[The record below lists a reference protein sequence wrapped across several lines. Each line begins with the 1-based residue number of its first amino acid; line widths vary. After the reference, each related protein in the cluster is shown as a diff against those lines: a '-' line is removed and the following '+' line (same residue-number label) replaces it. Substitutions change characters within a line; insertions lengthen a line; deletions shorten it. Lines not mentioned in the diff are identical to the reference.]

1 MTHYKIALM
10 PGDGIG
16 PELTQATLK
25 VLDGAQK
32 KFGLNLNLIT
42 ANAGDEV
49 LKQHGVA
56 LPEDSLQTIKQSHAC
71 LKGPVGETAADVI
84 VKLRQIFDLYANIR
98 PLKAYPHAPVANPN
112 IDMIFVRENTED
124 VYKGIEFT
132 IGTDTTICL
141 RVITR
146 KNCERIAQK
155 AFQTARLR
163 NGKKK
168 VTAIHKANV
177 MRVTDGL
184 FKTVCAETAKQYP
197 DIQYNELYVDAASM
211 HLIRK
216 PEDFD
221 VLCTC
226 NMFGDI
232 LSDEAAQLIG
242 GLGMAPGANIGEN
255 FALFEPIHGCAP
267 DIAGKHI
274 ANPISMILSAKM
286 MLDWLGE
293 RYNDTQCLAAASAIE
308 TAIIK
313 TLANGPVVA
322 DLGGKATTENMA
334 QAIADALTAEPNT
347 KTTTTTTT

>member
-1 MTHYKIALM
+1 MNEYKIALM

-16 PELTQATLK
+16 PELTEATLK
-25 VLDGAQK
+25 ILDVVQQ
-32 KFGLNLNLIT
+32 KFGIKLVMT
-42 ANAGDEV
+42 RADAGDAV
-49 LKQHGVA
+49 LKSRGAA
-56 LPEDSLQTIKQSHAC
+56 LPEESLKVIRESHAC

-84 VKLRQIFDLYANIR
+84 VRLRLMFDLYANVR
-98 PLKAYPHAPVANPN
+98 PLKAYPGAPATRPD

-124 VYKGIEFT
+124 VYKGMEYT
-132 IGTDTTICL
+132 IGNDTTICL

-146 KNCERIAQK
+146 KACERIAK
-155 AFQTARLR
+155 RAFETARLR

-184 FKTVCAETAKQYP
+184 FKKVCQETAKQYP
-197 DIQYNELYVDAASM
+197 DIQFNEMYVDAATM

-216 PEDFD
+216 PQDFD
-221 VLCTC
+221 VFVTC

-242 GLGMAPGANIGEN
+242 GLGMAPGANIGDN
-255 FALFEPIHGCAP
+255 FALFEPIHGSAP

-293 RYNDTQCLAAASAIE
+293 KYNDKRCIEAGTAIE
-308 TAIIK
+308 AAVVK
-313 TLANGPVVA
+313 TLQTPAVVP
-322 DLGGKATTENMA
+322 DLGGKASTMQMA
-334 QAIADALTAEPNT
+334 EAIASAL
-347 KTTTTTTT
+347 

>member
-1 MTHYKIALM
+1 MTEYKIALM

-16 PELTQATLK
+16 PELTEATLK
-25 VLDGAQK
+25 ILDVVQEN
-32 KFGLNLNLIT
+32 FGVNLNMVS
-42 ANAGDEV
+42 AEAGDAV
-49 LKQHGVA
+49 LKKRGAA
-56 LPEDSLQTIKQSHAC
+56 LPEDSLKVIRESHAC

-84 VKLRQIFDLYANIR
+84 VKLRLLFDLYANVR
-98 PLKAYPHAPVANPN
+98 PLKAYPNVPVAHPD
-112 IDMIFVRENTED
+112 IDMMFVRENTED
-124 VYKGIEFT
+124 VYKGLEYT
-132 IGTDTTICL
+132 IGNDVTVCL

-146 KNCERIAQK
+146 QNCERIATR
-155 AFQTARLR
+155 AFETARLR

-184 FKTVCAETAKQYP
+184 FKKVCQETAQNYP
-197 DIQYNELYVDAASM
+197 DIKYNEMYVDAATM
-211 HLIRK
+211 HLIRT
-216 PEDFD
+216 PQDFD

-242 GLGMAPGANIGEN
+242 GLGMAPGANIGDN
-255 FALFEPIHGCAP
+255 YALFEPIHGSAP

-293 RYNDTQCLAAASAIE
+293 RNSDSKCLKAAEAIE
-308 TAIIK
+308 KATVQ
-313 TLANGPVVA
+313 TLIDGTTVP
-322 DLGGKATTENMA
+322 DLGGKASTMQMA
-334 QAIADALTAEPNT
+334 EAIATALKA
-347 KTTTTTTT
+347 

>member
-1 MTHYKIALM
+1 MTEYKIALM
-10 PGDGIG
+10 QGDGIG
-16 PELTQATLK
+16 PELTAATLK
-25 VLDGAQK
+25 VLDAAQK
-32 KFGLNLNLIT
+32 KYGVKLT
-42 ANAGDEV
+42 MVPAEAGDAV
-49 LKQHGVA
+49 LKASGQA
-56 LPEDSLQTIKQSHAC
+56 LPADTLETIKSSHAC

-84 VKLRQIFDLYANIR
+84 VKLRLIFDLYSNIR
-98 PLKAYPHAPVANPN
+98 PLKAYPHAPVASPN

-124 VYKGIEFT
+124 VYKGQEFT
-132 IGTDTTICL
+132 IGNDTTVCL

-146 KNCERIAQK
+146 QNCERIAKK
-155 AFQTARLR
+155 AFETARLR

-184 FKTVCAETAKQYP
+184 FKKVCAEVAKQYP
-197 DIQYNELYVDAASM
+197 DIAYNDMYVDSASM

-242 GLGMAPGANIGEN
+242 GLGMAPGANIGDN

-286 MLDWLGE
+286 MLEWLGE
-293 RYNDTQCLAAASAIE
+293 RYGDQNCIKAAVAIE
-308 TAIIK
+308 AATIK
-313 TLANGPVVA
+313 TLASGTVVL
-322 DLGGKATTENMA
+322 DLGGEASTESMA
-334 QAIADALTAEPNT
+334 EAIASAI
-347 KTTTTTTT
+347 

>member
-1 MTHYKIALM
+1 MTEYKISLM
-10 PGDGIG
+10 QGDGIG
-16 PELTQATLK
+16 PELTEATLK
-25 VLDGAQK
+25 VLAVAQQ
-32 KFGLNLNLIT
+32 KFGFKLNMVN
-42 ANAGDEV
+42 ADAGDAV
-49 LKQHGVA
+49 LKARGAA
-56 LPEDSLQTIKQSHAC
+56 LPADSLQTIKDSQAC

-84 VKLRQIFDLYANIR
+84 VKLRLLFDLYANIR
-98 PLKAYPHAPVANPN
+98 PLKAYPHAPVASPN

-124 VYKGIEFT
+124 VYKGQEFT
-132 IGTDTTICL
+132 IGTDTTVCL

-146 KNCERIAQK
+146 QNCERIAKK
-155 AFQTARLR
+155 AFETARLR

-177 MRVTDGL
+177 MRVTDGM
-184 FKTVCAETAKQYP
+184 FKKICAETAKQYP
-197 DIQYNELYVDAASM
+197 DIAYNEMYVDSASM

-242 GLGMAPGANIGEN
+242 GLGMAPGANIGDN

-293 RYNDTQCLAAASAIE
+293 RYKDQKCIKAGVAIE
-308 TAIIK
+308 AATIK
-313 TLANGPVVA
+313 TLASGVVVP
-322 DLGGKATTENMA
+322 DLGGKATTIQMA
-334 QAIADALTAEPNT
+334 EAIAAALTA
-347 KTTTTTTT
+347 